1 MTPNRTTTA
10 NNEEYRFFFQE
21 NAANIFKHHDREVI
35 DCLQRR
41 KISISNIIPLDQVY
55 NISVKIGKNIPFKSV
70 KKLALQQMEA
80 VGEFL
85 QYFQIS
91 ILGQPTSI
99 FQLHEIEIKIDKIF
113 TPGLTYEGGKLL
125 ISIPDSSLPFQSR
138 YLSDQELKNQWNK
151 GNHLSKKSLSRKA
164 WWLLNPIGEFRT
176 NLRTVLWQAAQKQIL
191 GIDKLLLKFG
201 LIDRYDRS
209 EQGSAQ
215 PSLLFNQNPP
225 PQDQG
230 VRQNPPTQDQGFR
243 EGAIALIKNS
253 VNQDKLGIDLEVVLK
268 DQDEATLGKLLGL
281 FRQNLADAGQM
292 EELIEAGALTLQQA
306 VFHEQSEIDIKM
318 FGFVN
323 VGNYHRIDV
332 SLNISAGY
340 LKKYVELI
348 PRKAVIK
355 AIQFGFVNVYTIDDI
370 TVNPSFHGAIK
381 LYWETA
387 ALEKSLQ
394 ELSLVNLSEQSS

>member
-1 MTPNRTTTA
+1 MTPNRTITA

-21 NAANIFKHHDREVI
+21 NAANIFKHHDLEVI
-35 DCLQRR
+35 ESLQRR
-41 KISISNIIPLDQVY
+41 KISISNIIPLEQVY
-55 NISVKIGKNIPFKSV
+55 KISVKIGKNIPFKSG

-113 TPGLTYEGGKLL
+113 TPGLTYEAGKLL

-209 EQGSAQ
+209 EQSSAQ
-215 PSLLFNQNPP
+215 PSLLFNQNTQP
-225 PQDQG
+225 
-230 VRQNPPTQDQGFR
+230 QDQGFR

-253 VNQDKLGIDLEVVLK
+253 VNEEKLGIDLEVVLK

-281 FRQNLADAGQM
+281 FRQNLADAGQI

-332 SLNISAGY
+332 SLNLSAGY

-370 TVNPSFHGAIK
+370 TVNPNFHGAIK

-394 ELSLVNLSEQSS
+394 ELSLVNLSEQSSQ

>member
-1 MTPNRTTTA
+1 MTPNRTITA

-21 NAANIFKHHDREVI
+21 NAANIFKHHDLEVI
-35 DCLQRR
+35 ESLQRR
-41 KISISNIIPLDQVY
+41 KISISNIIPLEQVY
-55 NISVKIGKNIPFKSV
+55 KISVKIGKNIPFKSG

-113 TPGLTYEGGKLL
+113 TPGLTYEAGKLL

-209 EQGSAQ
+209 EQSSDQ
-215 PSLLFNQNPP
+215 PSLLFNQNTQP
-225 PQDQG
+225 
-230 VRQNPPTQDQGFR
+230 QDQGFR

-253 VNQDKLGIDLEVVLK
+253 VNEEKLGIDLEVVLK

-281 FRQNLADAGQM
+281 FRQNLADAGQI

-332 SLNISAGY
+332 SLNLSAGY

-370 TVNPSFHGAIK
+370 TVNPNFHGAIK

-394 ELSLVNLSEQSS
+394 ELSLVNLSEQSSQ

>member
-1 MTPNRTTTA
+1 MTPNRTRTV
-10 NNEEYRFFFQE
+10 NNEEYRFFFQD

-41 KISISNIIPLDQVY
+41 KIPISNIIPLDQVY
-55 NISVKIGKNIPFKSV
+55 NISVKLGKNIPFKSA
-70 KKLALQQMEA
+70 KKLALQQMDA

-99 FQLHEIEIKIDKIF
+99 FQLHEIEIKIDEILSTGF
-113 TPGLTYEGGKLL
+113 TYDGGKLL
-125 ISIPDSSLPFQSR
+125 ISLPYSPLPFLSR
-138 YLSDQELKNQWNK
+138 YLTEQELKNQWNR
-151 GNHLSKKSLSRKA
+151 GEHLSKKSLSRKV

-209 EQGSAQ
+209 EQSSEQ
-215 PSLLFNQNPP
+215 PSLLINQNTPP
-225 PQDQG
+225 
-230 VRQNPPTQDQGFR
+230 QDQGFR

-253 VNQDKLGIDLEVVLK
+253 VNEEKLGIDLEVVLK

-281 FRQNLADAGQM
+281 FRQNLADAGQI

-332 SLNISAGY
+332 SLNLSAGY

-370 TVNPSFHGAIK
+370 TVNPNFHGAIK

-394 ELSLVNLSEQSS
+394 ELSLVNLSEQSNQ

>member
-1 MTPNRTTTA
+1 M
-10 NNEEYRFFFQE
+10 
-21 NAANIFKHHDREVI
+21 
-35 DCLQRR
+35 
-41 KISISNIIPLDQVY
+41 
-55 NISVKIGKNIPFKSV
+55 
-70 KKLALQQMEA
+70 
-80 VGEFL
+80 
-85 QYFQIS
+85 
-91 ILGQPTSI
+91 
-99 FQLHEIEIKIDKIF
+99 
-113 TPGLTYEGGKLL
+113 
-125 ISIPDSSLPFQSR
+125 
-138 YLSDQELKNQWNK
+138 
-151 GNHLSKKSLSRKA
+151 
-164 WWLLNPIGEFRT
+164 
-176 NLRTVLWQAAQKQIL
+176 
-191 GIDKLLLKFG
+191 
-201 LIDRYDRS
+201 
-209 EQGSAQ
+209 
-215 PSLLFNQNPP
+215 
-225 PQDQG
+225 
-230 VRQNPPTQDQGFR
+230 
-243 EGAIALIKNS
+243 IKNS
-253 VNQDKLGIDLEVVLK
+253 VNEDKLGIDLEVVLK

-332 SLNISAGY
+332 SLNLSAGY